1 MGTQLTLLDRAAR
14 IMALAHGSQ
23 VRKTDGSPYVA
34 HPAVVGLILAQAG
47 FPEAVVAAGLVH
59 DVLDDASYDRA
70 ALAAELG
77 EEVAGIVAEVSEGAS
92 DASTWEQRKLDYVRA
107 ITNGSAAA
115 KAVSVCDK
123 IHNLQSIL
131 HGYAQQGPAL
141 WGKFNRGRE
150 QQLWL
155 FEQLLAAYRHRWN
168 HPLVEEYAELLAQV
182 RSLS

>member
-1 MGTQLTLLDRAAR
+1 MSNQLTLLDRAAR

-34 HPAVVGLILAQAG
+34 HAAVVGLSLARAG

-59 DVLDDASYDRA
+59 DVLDDASYSRED
-70 ALAAELG
+70 LTKELG
-77 EEVAGIVAEVSEGAS
+77 EEVASIVFEVSEGAS
-92 DASTWEQRKLDYVRA
+92 DASTWEQRKLAYVQA
-107 ITNGSAAA
+107 IKNGSVAA

-131 HGYAQQGPAL
+131 HGYAQQGPTL

-150 QQLWL
+150 QQMWL
-155 FEQLLAAYRHRWN
+155 FEQLLPAYQHGWQ
-168 HPLVEEYAELLAQV
+168 HPLIEEYAELVAQL
-182 RSLS
+182 RGLS